1 MFNFSV
7 PEGLLG
13 ACEPKE
19 AYVSFFLLQDS
30 ADPMARGKSTVSGW
44 GQWTRRHQSHSWL
57 AGVGTSSKEQVIIC
71 RK

>member
-30 ADPMARGKSTVSGW
+30 ADPMARAQSVGGGSGPED
-44 GQWTRRHQSHSWL
+44 TRAILGWL
-57 AGVGTSSKEQVIIC
+57 VLGRALRNK
-71 RK
+71 